1 MQHFGEFADALLPH
15 VLKAGQAIMGHYR
28 QGGAVAT
35 KAGGFPVTEADHAA
49 EAILLEA
56 LASIAP
62 GVPVVAEEMMEGQ
75 ASAAMGSE
83 FFLVDPL
90 DGTRE
95 FIEGRDEFTVNVGLI
110 RDRSPSFGVIYA
122 PALDL
127 LYMTLRSD
135 LAVSAKVAPDASVSK
150 VSELETLTLRTR
162 AVSAGEPLTISASRR
177 HGSEALEAW
186 LRGVNVAGLT
196 NIGSSLK
203 FCQVAEGKADVYPRF
218 GPTKEWDTAAG
229 HAILLAA
236 GGVVTECDGSPLYYG
251 KSERDFL
258 NPFFIASAARME
270 SLYDPELFAGV
281 K

>member
-1 MQHFGEFADALLPH
+1 MEHYGDLADALLPH
-15 VLKAGQAIMGHYR
+15 VLKAGRVIMSHYR
-28 QGGAVAT
+28 QGGEVAT
-35 KAGGFPVTEADHAA
+35 KAGGFPVTEADHDA
-49 EAILLEA
+49 EAVLLEA
-56 LASIAP
+56 LARIAP

-75 ASAAMGSE
+75 AAAAMGSE

-110 RDRSPSFGVIYA
+110 RDRSPTFGVIYA

-127 LYMTLRSD
+127 LYMTIRSD
-135 LAVSAKVAPDASVSK
+135 FAISARVAPGAEVAK
-150 VSELETLTLRTR
+150 VSELRVNELRTR
-162 AVSAGEPLTISASRR
+162 AVASSDPLVISASRR
-177 HGSEALEAW
+177 HGSEALETW
-186 LRGVNVAGLT
+186 LRGVNVAGLI

-229 HAILLAA
+229 HAIVLAA

-251 KSERDFL
+251 KSEKDFL

-270 SLYDPELFAGV
+270 NLYDPALYAGV
-281 K
+281 